1 MITIGAFI
9 VLLVVLW
16 FIKKIL
22 DKLLSAFRLDFKERK
37 EELLK
42 EYSKPSPFQFFSASI
57 QAFFFTVL
65 RSPGNLILVLIWAA
79 LSIAMV
85 LILNEFLA
93 MMGLVKDVFEFFI
106 AGGR

>member
-1 MITIGAFI
+1 MITVGAFI

-22 DKLLSAFRLDFKERK
+22 DKLLSAFRLDFKEKK

-42 EYSKPSPFQFFSASI
+42 EYSKPSPFQIFSASI

-65 RSPGNLILVLIWAA
+65 RSHGNLLLVLIWAA
-79 LSIAMV
+79 LSIGMV
-85 LILNEFLA
+85 LIFKELLA

-106 AGGR
+106 GGGR